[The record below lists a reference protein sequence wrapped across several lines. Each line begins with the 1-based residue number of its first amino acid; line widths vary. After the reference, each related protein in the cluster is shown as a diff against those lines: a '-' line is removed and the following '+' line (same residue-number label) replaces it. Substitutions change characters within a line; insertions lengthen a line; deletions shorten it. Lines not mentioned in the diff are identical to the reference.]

1 MTQSLMPHVLVVDD
15 ERAVLAVTIRAFEE
29 EGFVCQGALNGA
41 EALQAIEANRFDLV
55 ITDLLMPVMH
65 GHTLVTKLLN
75 MADPPLIVVLSGVA
89 DRRVVMDLFSR
100 GVVEIASKPVD
111 YGPFVAKIKNL
122 LALRGRAQKSPDE
135 DVAVRVSRQ
144 IGEVT
149 ANLQGQLKLIESNFQ
164 STIDTLKKQEAELE
178 DSYLGSVRLLA
189 NLFEQAGVNEGSH
202 AGRVEAI
209 VSVLGPLCGI
219 EALPLRSLK
228 VAALLHEI
236 GQFGL
241 PDSIRHRP
249 PWELDPA
256 ERTVYE
262 RYPVISATLL
272 SQVPGPASVVEF
284 VENHAENHDGSG
296 FPEGRA
302 GAKIPLGARIIRLAD
317 GIDTFRMLHRESKD
331 LASET
336 QAHLRESAGSLY
348 EPNLVQIALKSF
360 DNLIAGEEGERT
372 VQLPATQL
380 RPGLKLAEDL
390 LDSSG
395 LLLGR
400 RGMQVTENMLPRL
413 GRVLGSRTVLV
424 VAP

>member
-1 MTQSLMPHVLVVDD
+1 MTQASMPHVLVVDD
-15 ERAVLAVTIRAFEE
+15 ERAVLSATIRALEE
-29 EGFVCQGALNGA
+29 EGFLCQGALNGA
-41 EALQAIEANRFDLV
+41 EALQAIETTRFDLV

-65 GHTLVTKLLN
+65 GHALVTKLIE
-75 MADPPLIVVLSGVA
+75 MSDPPLVIVLSAVA

-100 GVVEIASKPVD
+100 GVLDVVSKPVD

-122 LALRGRAQKSPDE
+122 IAMRGRPQETPDE
-135 DVAVRVSRQ
+135 EVAVRVSRQ

-149 ANLQGQLKLIESNFQ
+149 ANLQEQLKTISSNFQ

-209 VSVLGPLCGI
+209 VSELGPLCGI
-219 EALPLRSLK
+219 EGLPLRSLK

-241 PDSIRHRP
+241 PDSIRHKP
-249 PWELDPA
+249 PWELTPV
-256 ERTVYE
+256 ERAAYE

-272 SQVPGPASVVEF
+272 SQVPGPEAIVEF
-284 VENHAENHDGSG
+284 LESHAENHDGSG
-296 FPEGRA
+296 FPDGKEGH
-302 GAKIPLGARIIRLAD
+302 KIPLGARIIRLAD
-317 GIDTFRMLHRESKD
+317 GIDTFRMGHRESKT
-331 LASET
+331 LAHET
-336 QAHLRESAGSLY
+336 RIHLRESSGTLY
-348 EPNLVQIALKSF
+348 DPNLVEIALRHLES
-360 DNLIAGEEGERT
+360 LIVEQERERT
-372 VQLPATQL
+372 MHTPASQL
-380 RPGLKLAEDL
+380 RAGQKLAEDL
-390 LDSSG
+390 MDSSG

-413 GRVLGSRTVLV
+413 RKALGNTPVLV